1 MSRRTHAPDVSLRAY
16 ALRMD
21 VSNAVIVVTGGAS
34 GIGQAMARRF
44 AADGARAVVVV
55 DIDGPGVA
63 AVSEELSAAGVEAR
77 GEVVDMTDQASVE
90 TVIDRIEDEVGT
102 IDLWCGNAGVGANGG
117 VELDNDVWNFNWN
130 VNVMAHVI
138 TARVLVPRWIE
149 RGAGHLLL
157 TASAAGLLTNLGTA
171 PYAVTKHAC
180 VALAEWIK
188 ITYGEQGVGV
198 SCLCPQGV
206 RTPMT
211 EADGELAIEVVKAMG
226 MIEPEEV
233 ADAVAEG
240 LADDRFLILPH
251 PEVSTFEQRRAGDR
265 DRWLAG
271 MQKLQATL
279 PGS

>member
-1 MSRRTHAPDVSLRAY
+1 
-16 ALRMD
+16 MD
-21 VSNAVIVVTGGAS
+21 IAQAITVVTGGAS
-34 GIGQAMARRF
+34 GIGRAIAHRL
-44 AADGARAVVVV
+44 ADDGAGAVVII
-55 DIDGPGVA
+55 DIDAAGVDA
-63 AVSEELSAAGVEAR
+63 VVSEVEAR
-77 GEVVDMTDQASVE
+77 GARALGRVVDMRDQVAIE
-90 TVIDRIEDEVGT
+90 TAIDHIETEVGE

-117 VELDNDVWNFNWN
+117 VELANDVWDFNWD
-130 VNVMAHVI
+130 VNVMAHVM

-149 RGAGHLLL
+149 RGGGHLLL

-180 VALAEWIK
+180 VALAEWLA
-188 ITYGEQGVGV
+188 ITYGERGVGV

-226 MIEPEEV
+226 MIEPEDV
-233 ADAVAEG
+233 ADAVAIG
-240 LADDRFLILPH
+240 LANDDFLILPH
-251 PEVSTFEQRRAGDR
+251 PEVATYEQRRAGDR
-265 DRWLAG
+265 GRWIRG

>member
-1 MSRRTHAPDVSLRAY
+1 
-16 ALRMD
+16 MD
-21 VSNAVIVVTGGAS
+21 IEGAVIVVTGAAS
-34 GIGQAMARRF
+34 GIGRAMARRF
-44 AADGARAVVVV
+44 AADGAEAVVIV
-55 DIDGPGVA
+55 DIDG
-63 AVSEELSAAGVEAR
+63 AGVGAVVAELESSGAAAH
-77 GEVVDMTDQASVE
+77 GKVVDMTDQTSVE
-90 TVIDRIEDEVGT
+90 QLVDEIENEVGP

-117 VELDNDVWNFNWN
+117 VELGNDVWDFNWR
-130 VNVMAHVI
+130 VNVMAHVM

-149 RGAGHLLL
+149 RGGGHLLL

-211 EADGELAIEVVKAMG
+211 ESDGELSVEVVKAMG
-226 MIEPEEV
+226 MIEPEDV
-233 ADAVAEG
+233 ADAVIDG
-240 LADDRFLILPH
+240 LADGRFLILPH
-251 PEVSTFEQRRAGDR
+251 PEVATFEQRRAGDR

-271 MQKLQATL
+271 MQKLQSSL
-279 PGS
+279 PGR

>member
-1 MSRRTHAPDVSLRAY
+1 
-16 ALRMD
+16 MD
-21 VSNAVIVVTGGAS
+21 VSDAVIVVTGAAS
-34 GIGQAMARRF
+34 GIGRAMARRF
-44 AADGARAVVVV
+44 VADGARAVVIV
-55 DIDGPGVA
+55 DIDG
-63 AVSEELSAAGVEAR
+63 AGVDAVVDELTADGATVR
-77 GEVVDMTDQASVE
+77 GEVVDMTDQAAVE
-90 TVIDRIEDEVGT
+90 AVIDRIEETIGA
-102 IDLWCGNAGVGANGG
+102 IDLWCGNAGIGANGG
-117 VELDNDVWNFNWN
+117 VELANEVWDLTWN

-149 RGAGHLLL
+149 RGGGHLLL

-226 MIEPEEV
+226 MIEPEDV

-251 PEVSTFEQRRAGDR
+251 PEVATFEQRRAGDR
-265 DRWLAG
+265 ERWLAG

-279 PGS
+279 PGA

>member
-1 MSRRTHAPDVSLRAY
+1 
-16 ALRMD
+16 MD
-21 VSNAVIVVTGGAS
+21 VNNAVIVVTGGAS
-34 GIGQAMARRF
+34 GIGRAMALRF
-44 AADGARAVVVV
+44 AADGAGAIVIV
-55 DIDGPGVA
+55 DVNADGVEAVA
-63 AVSEELSAAGVEAR
+63 AEITAAGVSAH
-77 GEVVDMTDQASVE
+77 GEVVDMTDQAAVE
-90 TVIDRIEDEVGT
+90 SLIDRIEKDVGL

-117 VELDNDVWNFNWN
+117 VELANEVWDFNWN

-149 RGAGHLLL
+149 RGRGHLLL

-226 MIEPEEV
+226 MIEPEQV

-251 PEVSTFEQRRAGDR
+251 PEVATYEQRRAGDR
-265 DRWLAG
+265 DRWLTG

-279 PGS
+279 PGA

>member
-1 MSRRTHAPDVSLRAY
+1 
-16 ALRMD
+16 MD
-21 VSNAVIVVTGGAS
+21 VSDSVIVVTGGAG
-34 GIGQAMARRF
+34 GIGRAMVRRF
-44 AADGARAVVVV
+44 AGDGAAALVIV
-55 DIDGPGVA
+55 DIDEVGTAATVA
-63 AVSEELSAAGVEAR
+63 ELEAAGVTVR
-77 GEVVDMTDQASVE
+77 GEVVDMTDQAAVE
-90 TVIDRIEDEVGT
+90 ALIDRIEATVGT

-117 VELDNDVWNFNWN
+117 VELPNDVWDFNWN
-130 VNVMAHVI
+130 VNVMAHVNA
-138 TARVLVPRWIE
+138 ARVLVPRWIE

-226 MIEPEEV
+226 MIEPEDV
-233 ADAVAEG
+233 ADAVARG
-240 LADDRFLILPH
+240 LADGHFLILPH
-251 PEVSTFEQRRAGDR
+251 PEVATYEQRRAGDR

-271 MQKLQATL
+271 MQKLQASL
-279 PGS
+279 PGA

>member
-1 MSRRTHAPDVSLRAY
+1 
-16 ALRMD
+16 MD
-21 VSNAVIVVTGGAS
+21 VSDAVIVVTGAAS
-34 GIGQAMARRF
+34 GIGRAMARRF
-44 AADGARAVVVV
+44 VADGAGAVVIV
-55 DIDGPGVA
+55 DID
-63 AVSEELSAAGVEAR
+63 AAGVDAVVDELTAAGATVR
-77 GEVVDMTDQASVE
+77 GEVVDMTEQAAVE
-90 TVIDRIEDEVGT
+90 AVIDRIEETVGA
-102 IDLWCGNAGVGANGG
+102 IDLWCGNAGIGANGG
-117 VELDNDVWNFNWN
+117 VELANEVWDLTWN

-149 RGAGHLLL
+149 RGGGHLLL

-226 MIEPEEV
+226 MIEPEDV

-240 LADDRFLILPH
+240 LAADRFLILPH
-251 PEVSTFEQRRAGDR
+251 PEVATFEQRRAGDR
-265 DRWLAG
+265 ERWLTG

-279 PGS
+279 PGA

>member
-1 MSRRTHAPDVSLRAY
+1 
-16 ALRMD
+16 MD
-21 VSNAVIVVTGGAS
+21 VSNAVIVVTGAAS
-34 GIGQAMARRF
+34 GIGRAMARRF
-44 AADGARAVVVV
+44 AADGARAIVIV
-55 DIDGPGVA
+55 DIDAPGVA
-63 AVSEELSAAGVEAR
+63 AVVEELTAAGTTTS
-77 GEVVDMTDQASVE
+77 GEVVDMTDQAAVE
-90 TVIDRIEDEVGT
+90 AAIDRIEASVGP

-117 VELDNDVWNFNWN
+117 VELANEVWDFNWN

-149 RGAGHLLL
+149 RGGGHLLL

-226 MIEPEEV
+226 MIEPEDV
-233 ADAVAEG
+233 ADAVADG
-240 LADDRFLILPH
+240 LAADRFLILPH
-251 PEVSTFEQRRAGDR
+251 PEVATFEQRRAGDR
-265 DRWLAG
+265 ERWLAG

-279 PGS
+279 PGA

>member
-1 MSRRTHAPDVSLRAY
+1 
-16 ALRMD
+16 MD
-21 VSNAVIVVTGGAS
+21 VNNAVIVVTGGAS
-34 GIGQAMARRF
+34 GIGRAMARRF
-44 AADGARAVVVV
+44 AADGAATVILA
-55 DIDGPGVA
+55 DLDAEGVA
-63 AVSEELSAAGVEAR
+63 EVAAEITATGVESR
-77 GEVVDMTDQASVE
+77 GEVIDMTDE
-90 TVIDRIEDEVGT
+90 TAVILLIDRVESEIGP

-117 VELDNDVWNFNWN
+117 IELGNEVWNFNWD

-138 TARVLVPRWIE
+138 AARHLVPRWIE
-149 RGAGHLLL
+149 RGGGHLLL

-188 ITYGEQGVGV
+188 ITYGERGVGV

-233 ADAVAEG
+233 ADAVAIG

-251 PEVSTFEQRRAGDR
+251 PEVATYEQRRAGDR
-265 DRWLAG
+265 ERWLTG

-279 PGS
+279 PGA